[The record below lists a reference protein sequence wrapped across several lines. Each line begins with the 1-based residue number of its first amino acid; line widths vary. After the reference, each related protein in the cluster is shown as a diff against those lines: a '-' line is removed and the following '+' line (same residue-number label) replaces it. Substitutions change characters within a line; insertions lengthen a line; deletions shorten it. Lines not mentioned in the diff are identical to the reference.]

1 MDDDYLIDKIH
12 DVDFVRLESGD
23 FRKKTR
29 LTDFVPV
36 SRHEIRARDTAVD
49 LAENGMLLT
58 AYWEKDLLLE

>member
-1 MDDDYLIDKIH
+1 MNDDYLIDKIH
-12 DVDFVRLESGD
+12 DADFVRLESGD
-23 FRKKTR
+23 FRKKTC

-36 SRHEIRARDTAVD
+36 SRYEVRARDTAVD